1 MACDVH
7 LIRRYAWVTKPPV
20 GVRALQPSRISLR
33 FRLVVRARNGFGV
46 MLWVILRLPLRIT
59 HRCPYVLHLIILR
72 RPIHGAIIGYTLVNL
87 VGLHFDFPLH
97 FGVPLAR
104 YTSMSRYMLR
114 VGVPL
119 WVTLRRFTMGYT
131 SDIPLLSTVRC
142 SAMGCTKVVSRY
154 EYLVGVPL
162 RATLWLPNR
171 VTLRRPATVC
181 T

>member
-1 MACDVH
+1 MIGQLTKLLGLCALARRAGPPVWRLACGVVCAVESAACMRCA

-33 FRLVVRARNGFGV
+33 FLLVVRARSGFGV
-46 MLWVILRLPLRIT
+46 MQWVVLRLPLRIT
-59 HRCPYVLHLIILR
+59 HRCLYILHLIILR

-104 YTSMSRYMLR
+104 YTSMSRYMLC

-119 WVTLRRFTMGYT
+119 WVTLRRFTT
-131 SDIPLLSTVRC
+131 
-142 SAMGCTKVVSRY
+142 
-154 EYLVGVPL
+154 
-162 RATLWLPNR
+162 
-171 VTLRRPATVC
+171 VTLRISRYFPQ
-181 T
+181 